1 MAETQL
7 EIRDGIWRMKVTLNR
22 ARVLVE
28 ALDIALRSGEIDK
41 AVKGVITAHRNLL
54 AGVASGEIR
63 ERDPARWVYIVPD
76 TGPHGEAVTKIGH
89 ARDLKQRFAR
99 MTDRLT
105 PIKPIAA
112 WHFELVDEAMAHE
125 ISARKKYDSFDGG
138 GGREWVKA
146 RAEQV
151 VADLTADW
159 GEPDFV

>member
-7 EIRDGIWRMKVTLNR
+7 ENKDGVWRMKVTPNR
-22 ARVLVE
+22 ARALME

-54 AGVASGEIR
+54 AGVASGEVR

-99 MTDRLT
+99 MTDRFT

-112 WHFELVDEAMAHE
+112 WRFESVGEAMAHE
-125 ISARKKYDSFDGG
+125 ISARKKYDS
-138 GGREWVKA
+138 
-146 RAEQV
+146 
-151 VADLTADW
+151 LTAAA
-159 GEPDFV
+159 GVNGLKPEPSWLSPI